1 MYQEC
6 IYIAHQD
13 AAAYRLA
20 GWTVIPL
27 RCHHGAYSMLAWRRV

>member
-1 MYQEC
+1 MEA

-13 AAAYRLA
+13 AQAYRLA

-27 RCHHGAYSMLAWRRV
+27 NNHHGRYSMLAWRKL